1 VTAPAG
7 VVSDFRML
15 LPPGWARIP
24 LDRRAP
30 LRIRSLVTER
40 VRDVPAPRR
49 AELRAWLT
57 RELTA
62 AIEVAAR
69 QGGIDVLLS
78 VDPVAGRPVP
88 ASGLVT
94 HVRGRGGGGELEGL
108 LRTLAVGRAGV
119 RVHELGLV
127 DVAGAPAVRRLTS
140 RRDRVPAEADEP
152 GAELTVTQ
160 VDYFVPVPGSD
171 GLLLLTFTT
180 PGEQLGPPLVKLF
193 DVMARSL
200 RWMLT

>member
-1 VTAPAG
+1 MTAPVAM
-7 VVSDFRML
+7 VTDFRIL

-24 LDRRAP
+24 LDSRAP
-30 LRIRSLVTER
+30 LRVKNLVTER
-40 VRDVPAPRR
+40 VGAVPAPQR

-62 AIEVAAR
+62 ALESAAR

-94 HVRGRGGGGELEGL
+94 HVRSPGGSSALEGL
-108 LRTLAVGRAGV
+108 LGSLRSSGKGV
-119 RVHELGLV
+119 RELGLV
-127 DVAGAPAVRRLTS
+127 DVAGAPAVRRLSS
-140 RRDRVPAEADEP
+140 RQEMVPDAN
-152 GAELTVTQ
+152 GVRSGELTVTQ

-171 GLLLLTFTT
+171 GWLLLTFTT
-180 PGEQLGPPLVKLF
+180 PVEHLASPLVKLF
-193 DVMARSL
+193 DVIGGSL
-200 RWMLT
+200 RWVLS